1 MNRKESGKARPRN
14 GQRTGAAPVTP
25 VKREKRKRSE
35 QELVEKATQLAI
47 ELYAPALKELERH

>member
-1 MNRKESGKARPRN
+1 
-14 GQRTGAAPVTP
+14 VTP